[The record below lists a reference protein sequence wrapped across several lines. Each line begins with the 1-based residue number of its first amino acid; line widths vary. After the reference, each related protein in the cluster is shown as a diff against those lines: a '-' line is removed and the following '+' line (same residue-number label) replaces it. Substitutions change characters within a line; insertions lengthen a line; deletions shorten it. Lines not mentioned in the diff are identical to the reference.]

1 MTWVAK
7 WESKTELLFSCSLLY
22 ALFKTPITS
31 QERDRDRQRHAVPGG
46 GGGMGGGGRDMGG
59 DMGGGGIR
67 GGGGGMGRPPPSP
80 KNNSLLYVSYTNS
93 LI

>member
-1 MTWVAK
+1 MTEIDSATQSQVLAEAAVWEVAVVTWVAK

-31 QERDRDRQRHAVPGG
+31 QERDRDRQRHAVPGVGG

-59 DMGGGGIR
+59 EMG
-67 GGGGGMGRPPPSP
+67 
-80 KNNSLLYVSYTNS
+80 V
-93 LI
+93 